1 MAKPYDLPS
10 IDRRTEDRQNIY
22 SPLIRKLLPQTSI
35 LIAQKQFSKRL
46 RNSEDLESSE
56 TFCLDNDLEM
66 LTLPNNDKIIIT
78 KQLRVLYND
87 IITMW
92 PSIKVKKDC
101 YEHNSEVFKYLYT
114 QDFKKI
120 RNANQIDSNHSFIYL
135 SKRPRIH
142 KSEFIKESQKKVK
155 EFQSYQIINFNQSI
169 STVRSARFILNSLE
183 KIPKILKS
191 PEKESNY
198 VKETKNEPGKTDKQI
213 QEVNK
218 KHLFPAVLDVK
229 EKLILNKY
237 KKPSNYQRR
246 GKFASHGNELRKS
259 SSKPEILNVPPRLYY
274 ELMRIPQENTG
285 LVYN

>member
-1 MAKPYDLPS
+1 MAKPYELPS
-10 IDRRTEDRQNIY
+10 IDRRTEERQNIY

-35 LIAQKQFSKRL
+35 LIAQKQISKRL
-46 RNSEDLESSE
+46 RNSEDMESSE

-78 KQLRVLYND
+78 KQLRLLYND
-87 IITMW
+87 IITIW

-120 RNANQIDSNHSFIYL
+120 RNANQIDLSHSFVYL

-142 KSEFIKESQKKVK
+142 KSEFIQESQKKIK

-169 STVRSARFILNSLE
+169 STVRSARFMLNSLE
-183 KIPKILKS
+183 KVPKILKS
-191 PEKESNY
+191 PEKESKDL
-198 VKETKNEPGKTDKQI
+198 KETKNELGKTEKQLK
-213 QEVNK
+213 EVKK

-229 EKLILNKY
+229 EKFILNKY

-246 GKFASHGNELRKS
+246 GKFVLPGHELRKS